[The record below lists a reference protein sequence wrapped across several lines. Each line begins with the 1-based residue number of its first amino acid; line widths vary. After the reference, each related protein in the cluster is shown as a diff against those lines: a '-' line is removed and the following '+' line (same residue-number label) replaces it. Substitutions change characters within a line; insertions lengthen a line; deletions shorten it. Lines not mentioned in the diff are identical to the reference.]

1 MFNKA
6 LIALDLSP
14 AEQPILECLPALRE
28 WGIRQVVLTHVIQVG
43 YIEGAALA
51 RRQDY
56 GDWLEKCAGPL
67 RDAGLSVEVQ
77 VRAGGVPA
85 DEILALASETAVD
98 LIVIGSRG
106 QNVLSRLFLGS
117 VARAVIRR
125 STVPLLLEW
134 IEPSEVATAAR
145 CEAVCED
152 TLRHVLLATDFS
164 RRSEA
169 AEQAAIALAP
179 RARRVECVHVI
190 ASDEDPKT
198 PVSPGTA
205 QAALSALVQ
214 RIEAAGGRG
223 SATLLEGDAP
233 AEIARYAASQDASL
247 IVVGTHG
254 QSWVSSIVVGSTAS
268 RLCEIAGR
276 PVLLVP

>member
-1 MFNKA
+1 MFEKA

-43 YIEGAALA
+43 YVEGAALA
-51 RRQDY
+51 RWQDY
-56 GDWLEKCAGPL
+56 GDWLEQCAGPL

-106 QNVLSRLFLGS
+106 QNVLSKLFLGS
-117 VARAVIRR
+117 VAREVIRR
-125 STVPLLLEW
+125 STAPLLLEW
-134 IEPSEVATAAR
+134 IEPSVAATAAR
-145 CEAVCED
+145 CEAVCKD

-164 RRSEA
+164 RRSAAAEA
-169 AEQAAIALAP
+169 AALELAS
-179 RARRVECVHVI
+179 RAQRVDCVHVI
-190 ASDEDPKT
+190 VPEEKAKT
-198 PVSPGTA
+198 PVSLATA

-214 RIEAAGGRG
+214 RIEAAGARG
-223 SATLLEGDAP
+223 SAILLEGNAP
-233 AEIARYAASQDASL
+233 AEIARHAASQNASL

-254 QSWVSSIVVGSTAS
+254 QNWVASVVIGSTAA